1 MNSVDIIN
9 RIVDYERSINN
20 KGHITFIFL
29 SCRGFHQSLS
39 GDEKKLMR
47 LNSSK
52 IDKLIQ
58 IVIVESTDRKNDL
71 IIQRRLLDDLNFIN
85 YDDGYT

>member
-52 IDKLIQ
+52 NRQ
-58 IVIVESTDRKNDL
+58 VNTDCNS
-71 IIQRRLLDDLNFIN
+71 
-85 YDDGYT
+85 